1 MSQKKLTPVLAKA
14 LAEQV
19 RDELRKNASSH
30 TEKLKE
36 SIKLSKEY
44 KQLCK
49 FDEQM
54 AELRTKIDDLR
65 TAIQD
70 KHSSMIADVSIYSY
84 RTGEQSITIRE
95 TAMVSVDSIKNMILL
110 DDYFSDTTDT
120 PEELVQRIADKI
132 INTKS

>member
-30 TEKLKE
+30 AEKLKE
-36 SIKLSKEY
+36 GIKQSKEY

-70 KHSSMIADVSIYSY
+70 KHSSMLADVSIYSY

-120 PEELVQRIADKI
+120 PEELVQRIVQKI
-132 INTKS
+132 IKGQ

>member
-30 TEKLKE
+30 AEKLKE

-49 FDEQM
+49 FDEQI
-54 AELRTKIDDLR
+54 EDLRTKIDSLR
-65 TAIQD
+65 TTIQD

-84 RTGEQSITIRE
+84 RRGEQSITIRE

-120 PEELVQRIADKI
+120 PEQLVQRIVDKI
-132 INTKS
+132 IKDK

>member
-1 MSQKKLTPVLAKA
+1 MSQKKMTPTIAKA

-30 TEKLKE
+30 AEKLKQ
-36 SIKLSKEY
+36 SIKSSKEY

-49 FDEQM
+49 CDEQM

-70 KHSSMIADVSIYSY
+70 KHSSMIADVSVYSY
-84 RTGEQSITIRE
+84 RSGEQSINIRE
-95 TAMVSVDSIKNMILL
+95 TAMVSVEGIKNMILL

-120 PEELVQRIADKI
+120 PEQLVKRIVDKI
-132 INTKS
+132 INNKL

>member
-1 MSQKKLTPVLAKA
+1 MSQKKMTPTIAKA

-30 TEKLKE
+30 AEKLKQ
-36 SIKLSKEY
+36 SIKSSKEY

-49 FDEQM
+49 SDEQM
-54 AELRTKIDDLR
+54 AELRTKIDELR

-70 KHSSMIADVSIYSY
+70 KHSSMLADVSIYSY

-95 TAMVSVDSIKNMILL
+95 TAMVSVDGIKNMILL
-110 DDYFSDTTDT
+110 DDYFSDETDT
-120 PEELVQRIADKI
+120 PEELVQRIVDKI
-132 INTKS
+132 INSKS